1 VYEARV
7 MRIHHLG
14 LTLALRRC
22 SARVG
27 TKSRYGCRPAT
38 DTTATMPEAPLS
50 PVRVWDL
57 PTRVFHW
64 LLAAAFIG
72 SVVTAKA
79 GVIVW
84 HFRLGY
90 LVLALLAFR
99 VLWGLVG
106 GRWSRFAS
114 FIYAPGTLLAYL
126 RGRVSTAAQLDVGHT
141 PTGALS
147 VFALLGLLIVQ
158 VGTGLVADDEIANQ
172 GPLNRYVSS
181 DTVVAATSWHK
192 SYGQYLLI
200 TLVLLHVLAIVWY
213 LVKKRVNLV
222 RPMVSGDKPLPAD
235 TPASADGAAQRGLAL
250 VLIAACAAL
259 AVWVARQG

>member
-1 VYEARV
+1 
-7 MRIHHLG
+7 
-14 LTLALRRC
+14 
-22 SARVG
+22 
-27 TKSRYGCRPAT
+27 
-38 DTTATMPEAPLS
+38 MPEAPLP

-57 PTRVFHW
+57 PTRIFHW
-64 LLAAAFIG
+64 ALAGAVIG
-72 SVVTAKA
+72 SVITAKA

-90 LVLALLAFR
+90 VVLALLVFR
-99 VLWGLVG
+99 ILWGLVG

-114 FIYAPGTLLAYL
+114 FIYAPGTLLAYV
-126 RGRVSTAAQLDVGHT
+126 RGQPAPGARLDVGHS

-147 VFALLGLLIVQ
+147 VFALLGLLMVQ

-181 DTVVAATSWHK
+181 GTVVAATSWHK

-200 TLVLLHVLAIVWY
+200 TLMVLHVLAIVWY

-222 RPMVSGDKPLPAD
+222 RPMLSGDKPLPAD
-235 TPASADGAAQRGLAL
+235 TPASADGLAQRGLAL
-250 VLIAACAAL
+250 VLIAACAAV
-259 AVWVARQG
+259 AVWVARQGG